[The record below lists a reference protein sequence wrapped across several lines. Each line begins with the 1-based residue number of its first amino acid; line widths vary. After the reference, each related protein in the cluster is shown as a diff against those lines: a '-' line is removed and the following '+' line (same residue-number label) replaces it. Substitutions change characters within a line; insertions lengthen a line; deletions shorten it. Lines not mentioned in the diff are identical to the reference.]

1 MNNLKNNND
10 KKIIFFGN
18 PEISAFTLQSL
29 IDANYNIVLCVTNPP
44 KPQGRHL
51 EITKTPTQVIAEK
64 NNIPVLN
71 PEIID
76 TDFTEKLK
84 SFDADLFVVIAY
96 GKILPEKIL
105 EIPKIFATNIHY
117 SLLPK
122 YRGASPI
129 ESAILNNEKVSGVS
143 IQKMAYKMDSGD
155 IIAMSQIDVDFDL
168 NAIELK
174 EKLMKEGA
182 KLLLE
187 NMPNILEDKINLTK
201 QDENEATYCKKIK
214 KEDGEITL
222 DENPILL
229 DRKWRAYQPWPG
241 LYFFKDGKRIKITK
255 AQLEDGLF
263 VIEEVVPENGKRINY
278 KDFNS

>member
-214 KEDGEITL
+214 KEDGEIKESDDDLVKYRKFLAYKEWPKTFYFEN
-222 DENPILL
+222 DERFIVTEANFI
-229 DRKWRAYQPWPG
+229 DEK
-241 LYFFKDGKRIKITK
+241 
-255 AQLEDGLF
+255 F
-263 VIEEVVPENGKRINY
+263 VIKKVLNKNGKVI
-278 KDFNS
+278 DLE

>member
-1 MNNLKNNND
+1 MNNLFND

-18 PEISAFTLQSL
+18 PQISAFTLEAL
-29 IDANYNIVLCVTNPP
+29 VNEGYNIVLCVTNPP

-51 EITKTPTQVIAEK
+51 EITKTPTQIVAEK

-71 PEIID
+71 PEILD
-76 TDFTEKLK
+76 EDFTEKLK

-122 YRGASPI
+122 HRGASPI
-129 ESAILNNEKVSGVS
+129 ESTILNNEKVSGVS

-155 IIAMSQIDVDFDL
+155 IIAMSQIEVDFDL
-168 NAIELK
+168 SAVELK
-174 EKLMKEGA
+174 EKLMEEGV

-187 NMPNILEDKINLTK
+187 NLPDILEDKINLTK

-214 KEDGEITL
+214 KEDGELKT
-222 DENPILL
+222 DESDLHKY
-229 DRKWRAYQPWPG
+229 RKFLAYKEWPKTF
-241 LYFFKDGKRIKITK
+241 YFENDERFIVTEANFIDEK
-255 AQLEDGLF
+255 F
-263 VIEEVVPENGKRINY
+263 VIKKVLNKNGKVVEM
-278 KDFNS
+278 